1 MYPMKYFLS
10 VLGMVLVLEGLPY
23 FAFPEK
29 VKEFLSRMTTIPEN
43 KLRMLGLIIIGLGL
57 LILFVAR
64 EMG

>member
-1 MYPMKYFLS
+1 MKYFLS

-57 LILFVAR
+57 LILYVSR